1 MKKVILVCN
10 AGLSSSLMAKE
21 VTKQLQKDE
30 HEISVEATT
39 ISNSENIFK
48 SDEYSMIL
56 LSPQIRMYFDEY
68 KKNADEFGKIIAQT
82 PFNAYAPTP
91 MGVKNMENI
100 ILENIDK

>member
-21 VTKQLQKDE
+21 VSKQLQKDGY
-30 HEISVEATT
+30 EISVEATT

-56 LSPQIRMYFDEY
+56 MSPQIRMYFDEY
-68 KKNADEFGKIIAQT
+68 KKNADECGKSIAQT

-91 MGVKNMENI
+91 MAIKNMENI
-100 ILENIDK
+100 IIENIDK